1 MENDNIFDYISLSQR
16 FWNEKLREEATLCNI
31 FDSEPDP
38 NYVPRE
44 TEVIESP
51 SDIQLLKRVCRYK
64 DDGSIAWEEY
74 VDMDG
79 NEWVKREDVEG
90 W

>member
-1 MENDNIFDYISLSQR
+1 MESNNLLDHISLSQR
-16 FWNEKLREEATLCNI
+16 IINVKLREESELCSI
-31 FDSEPDP
+31 FGSEPDP

-51 SDIQLLKRVCRYK
+51 SDIQLLKRICKYK

-74 VDMDG
+74 VDQDG
-79 NEWVKREDVEG
+79 NEWVKREDVEDY
-90 W
+90 

>member
-1 MENDNIFDYISLSQR
+1 MGSNNLLNHTSLSQR
-16 FWNEKLREEATLCNI
+16 VINAKLREESELRSI
-31 FDSEPDP
+31 FGSEPDP

-74 VDMDG
+74 VDQDG
-79 NEWVKREDVEG
+79 NEWVKREDVEDY
-90 W
+90 